1 MSKNLIPTI
10 NISSLLKSNFNSL
23 SAKNTIKKIEK
34 ACIDVGFFQVVEHG
48 INIKEINNICKIG
61 NKFFNSSEKN
71 KNKLAPKKWNK
82 KNKNTYRGYFPNSVN
97 GKEGLDLGDLKIKP
111 HNSKKYKSPYIEY
124 LNLNKSL
131 NKSSIKSLSNY
142 FDNIFS
148 LSEILFKSIIKLY
161 KKDENISN
169 QAFSR
174 IKTLST
180 LRFNYYPNQTK
191 PVEISKQ
198 DGVAL
203 GCETHVDSGVFT
215 VLYQDKKG
223 GLQVQNRKNKKWYN
237 VPFNKNA
244 LIVNTGLALQFL
256 SKGKFKATNHR
267 VLWNKTKR
275 MSIPFFFEPS
285 YDFKMSH
292 SYLNGQPKSKAKSI
306 FFEKFLNKSLKKFI
320 EYQR

>member
-1 MSKNLIPTI
+1 MKSYIPTV
-10 NISSLLKSNFNSL
+10 NISSLLKSDFNSL
-23 SAKNTIKKIEK
+23 SAKNTLLKIER
-34 ACIDVGFFQVVEHG
+34 ACVDIGFFQVIGHG
-48 INIKEINNICKIG
+48 IDIKEINNICKIG
-61 NKFFNSSEKN
+61 NRFFNSPIEN

-82 KNKNTYRGYFPNSVN
+82 KNKNTYRGYFPNTVN
-97 GKEGLDLGDLKIKP
+97 GKEGLDLGDLKITP
-111 HNSKKYKSPYIEY
+111 NNLKKYKSPYIEY

-131 NKSSIKSLSNY
+131 SKSSIKSLSNY
-142 FDNIFS
+142 FDHIFS

-161 KKDENISN
+161 KKDESISN

-174 IKTLST
+174 VKTLST

-223 GLQVQNRKNKKWYN
+223 GLQVQNRKNKKWYD

-244 LIVNTGLALQFL
+244 LIVNTGLALEYL
-256 SKGKFKATNHR
+256 SKGRFKATNHR
-267 VLWNKTKR
+267 VLWNKTER

-285 YDFKMSH
+285 YDFIMHPSF
-292 SYLNGQPKSKAKSI
+292 LNGSKSVKKGI
-306 FFEKFLNKSLKKFI
+306 FFQKFLQNSLKKFI